1 MTTTLRKAAA
11 GFLVAVVM
19 AGSTAFAQTIERV
32 EAYRT
37 DVWRAQVYQ
46 GVPVRVTVD
55 GDGDTDLDLYIY
67 DEDGR
72 MVASDDDFTDYCI
85 GSWTPRFTGMVT
97 IRIVNRGSLWN
108 RYAINVRGGTLF

>member
-67 DEDGR
+67 DEYGR
-72 MVASDDDFTDYCI
+72 MVASDDDLTDVCI
-85 GSWTPRFTGMVT
+85 ARWTPRFTGLVT
-97 IRIVNRGSLWN
+97 IRVVNRGSVYN
-108 RYAINVRGGTLF
+108 TYVINVRGGTLL